1 MEGFSAFRCGIGYL
15 RTGSFVGWFKYL
27 NFSYAFIHMKL
38 SIPMYDWAQI
48 SILHKKA
55 WENPGFLELVKDEIN
70 RFGSNYSEALPS
82 EWLWSPPPH
91 SPQQSA
97 SAPPPQE
104 ANNPIE
110 MIPRI
115 ESKYFM
121 LLYKYSCEHIAHDY
135 SIHHLKCSSLVKAL
149 AWAKISSVFL
159 GLALGQFPD
168 HWISKFYVRELDW
181 YS

>member
-1 MEGFSAFRCGIGYL
+1 MERLSAPISGVGYFRTSVFICW
-15 RTGSFVGWFKYL
+15 FVYTDMCDLMFH
-27 NFSYAFIHMKL
+27 ID
-38 SIPMYDWAQI
+38 MYYSHDEWVQI
-48 SILHKKA
+48 SLGNKKA

-70 RFGSNYSEALPS
+70 RFRSNYSEALPS

-91 SPQQSA
+91 SPQHSA

-121 LLYKYSCEHIAHDY
+121 LLYKYSCEHIAHVY
-135 SIHHLKCSSLVKAL
+135 GIYHLKWSCLVKAL
-149 AWAKISSVFL
+149 AWS
-159 GLALGQFPD
+159 
-168 HWISKFYVRELDW
+168 
-181 YS
+181 